1 MELYLHTF
9 CIHLSCQFLSSLKNV
24 FKTIQIWMNMERLI
38 GENMEE
44 QLPIYFQI
52 LNQFG

>member
-1 MELYLHTF
+1 
-9 CIHLSCQFLSSLKNV
+9 
-24 FKTIQIWMNMERLI
+24 MNMERMI

-52 LNQFG
+52 LNQFSYPFVHWSIQ